1 MKVKKQEK
9 NTQLSVNLLERAVE
23 DYTSAW
29 ALITQKEDLEEAA
42 GSRAQLSPAL
52 IILAIW

>member
-23 DYTSAW
+23 DHTSAW

-42 GSRAQLSPAL
+42 ASRAQLSPAL